1 MFGRLFKRNLAM
13 LLVTTIAGIVLS
25 FAAVISISLTTSIYY
40 PIEMWLHA
48 QDLFTLLYP
57 LLCTIP
63 FCWEICSERKN
74 GFLKYVPN
82 RAPLGRY
89 LLYRYLGALIA
100 ISAMIFLSS
109 FLSAVFAEKII
120 SPAYST
126 LYGSIIGSKLWGD
139 ILVQAPL
146 VYAFFLSLWRMVL
159 AGLYFSFG
167 FLLALWSKNSFLA
180 LTGPFIYSLLENY
193 IMSILGMP
201 SYSIATS
208 FFIARMAP
216 GATKPSDLL
225 VGPAVL
231 AIICIITLVYNV
243 LKSNKGNKKCLDI
256 V

>member
-100 ISAMIFLSS
+100 IFCYDFFVLFPKCGFCRKNHFSG
-109 FLSAVFAEKII
+109 I
-120 SPAYST
+120 SNPVWINNWLKT
-126 LYGSIIGSKLWGD
+126 LG
-139 ILVQAPL
+139 
-146 VYAFFLSLWRMVL
+146 R
-159 AGLYFSFG
+159 YFSTSATG
-167 FLLALWSKNSFLA
+167 LCVFLVFV
-180 LTGPFIYSLLENY
+180 ENGSCR
-193 IMSILGMP
+193 SI
-201 SYSIATS
+201 
-208 FFIARMAP
+208 F
-216 GATKPSDLL
+216 
-225 VGPAVL
+225 
-231 AIICIITLVYNV
+231 
-243 LKSNKGNKKCLDI
+243 
-256 V
+256 